1 MVGIDGKDVVSLSSS
16 VVSVSDTSAGSS
28 AAAIG
33 GRGMA
38 NVNITPHRAHLARDT
53 HTIFLVC
60 TRLQF
65 WSPPLDRIFGFVVL
79 TSLKSHSI
87 STMFHR
93 TFVYLSFVVVSFD
106 VSIHCHSARRV
117 MLWPT
122 G

>member
-53 HTIFLVC
+53 HTHNFSRVHAA
-60 TRLQF
+60 
-65 WSPPLDRIFGFVVL
+65 PVL
-79 TSLKSHSI
+79 ESTSGQ
-87 STMFHR
+87 
-93 TFVYLSFVVVSFD
+93 D
-106 VSIHCHSARRV
+106 
-117 MLWPT
+117 LWICSSYEP
-122 G
+122 